1 MKLNNNVFRY
11 NSYKLLKLEAKFLT
25 MVFQFLEIINL
36 DGLNLIL

>member
-1 MKLNNNVFRY
+1 MKLNSNVFRY
-11 NSYKLLKLEAKFLT
+11 NLYKLLKLEAKFLT

>member
-1 MKLNNNVFRY
+1 MKLNSNVFKY
-11 NSYKLLKLEAKFLT
+11 NLYKLLKLEAKFLT

>member
-11 NSYKLLKLEAKFLT
+11 NLYKLFKLEAKFLT

>member
-1 MKLNNNVFRY
+1 MFLDIIC
-11 NSYKLLKLEAKFLT
+11 KLLKLEAKFLT